1 MENFADFI
9 VDYIETNEIHGHKG
23 WLNQLHAY
31 EWEANSR
38 VEKYPDAIATTKKFN
53 TKSQAILKIPN
64 TDENWFH
71 LCDEIRAWGGM
82 KKVPMDIAL
91 SLRNSVIF
99 LSKNNPGIN
108 CDFSTL
114 PIRGDRIATASK
126 IYYYAD
132 PLRWTIYDSRVGFA
146 FHQLIIE
153 YARKNGVEP
162 SSVFQEIPLCLPDSQ
177 TTYPNSKIKKRVPL
191 YELSDFPLCGSET
204 RAKASFIWASYLH
217 RLISIK
223 LNEKPILKP
232 DQSLST
238 DPQWELP
245 HVEMV
250 FFVIGDRPWIKAPE
264 ISTQNV
270 PQILSGK
277 HGDIIGP
284 CPLCGHPVK
293 IRKSK
298 VTGELY
304 EGCTNFPVC
313 RYKGNRSH

>member
-1 MENFADFI
+1 MENFANFI

-23 WLNQLHAY
+23 WLNQLYAY

-38 VEKYPDAIATTKKFN
+38 VEKYPDAIGTTKKFN
-53 TKSQAILKIPN
+53 TKSQAILKTPN
-64 TDENWFH
+64 SDETWFH
-71 LCDEIRAWGGM
+71 LCDEIRNWGGM
-82 KKVPMDIAL
+82 KKVPMDFAL

-99 LSKNNPGIN
+99 LSKNNPDIN

-132 PLRWTIYDSRVGFA
+132 PSRWTIYDSRVGYA

-153 YARKNGVEP
+153 YARKYGVEP

-191 YELSDFPLCGSET
+191 YTIPLCGTET

-217 RLISIK
+217 RMISIK
-223 LNEKPILKP
+223 LNEKTIQKP

-250 FFVIGDRPWIKAPE
+250 FFVIGDRRWIDSEKNVTQKNNEKQLLKRGDYAGTCPW
-264 ISTQNV
+264 
-270 PQILSGK
+270 
-277 HGDIIGP
+277 
-284 CPLCGHPVK
+284 CGHTVK
-293 IRKSK
+293 VRQSQK
-298 VTGELY
+298 TEELY
-304 EGCTNFPVC
+304 DGCTNFPVC
-313 RYKGNRSH
+313 KYKGDRSH